1 MQDRRRGIE
10 RREVQRIEID
20 LDVEWETSA
29 GRRSGSISDIS
40 EKGCFVLSSG
50 DVTDGEPVRLYI
62 PLADGMKV
70 EFSGIVANHVFE
82 IGFAVQFDPLNSAQ
96 LDLLRSL
103 MGRVGG

>member
-1 MQDRRRGIE
+1 
-10 RREVQRIEID
+10 
-20 LDVEWETSA
+20 
-29 GRRSGSISDIS
+29 
-40 EKGCFVLSSG
+40 VLSSG

>member
-10 RREVQRIEID
+10 RREFQRVEID
-20 LDVEWETSA
+20 LDIEWETSV
-29 GRRSGSISDIS
+29 GRRSGSISDVS

-62 PLADGMKV
+62 PLADGMKA
-70 EFSGIVANHVFE
+70 EFSGIVANHVYE
-82 IGFAVQFDPLNSAQ
+82 IGFAVRFDRLNVAQ

-103 MGRVGG
+103 MGHVGG

>member
-29 GRRSGSISDIS
+29 GRRTGSISDIS

-50 DVTDGEPVRLYI
+50 DVTDGEPVKLYL

-70 EFSGIVANHVFE
+70 EFTGIIANHVYE
-82 IGFAVQFDPLNSAQ
+82 IGFAVRFDRLNSYQ
-96 LDLLRSL
+96 IELIRSL
-103 MGRVGG
+103 MGRVES